1 MPLIK
6 SGVFFLYDYN
16 DSPRVFCLTNL
27 LSASRNPLLRKREE
41 CWENA
46 HTVMATGV
54 DLLTES
60 TKSQKTLTKN
70 NDVRTLFNY
79 FFLF

>member
-1 MPLIK
+1 MAMLSEK
-6 SGVFFLYDYN
+6 SFFLYDYN
-16 DSPRVFCLTNL
+16 DSHRVFCLTNL
-27 LSASRNPLLRKREE
+27 PSASRNPLLRKREE

-60 TKSQKTLTKN
+60 TKSQKTLTKK